1 MVEHCCR
8 HTGSFFFLR
17 MPQRVSFY
25 IDGFN
30 FYNGL
35 KAKSTL
41 DRSWKKYYWIDF
53 VDFCEQ
59 FLGPDQVLEKIKYFT
74 APPLNVQKQK
84 RQGKLFKANRLRNP
98 TKLEFII
105 GKYYKINVHCPNCSS
120 TFQKPEEKRTD
131 VNISVHLIGDCAL
144 NNADICVSI
153 SADSDLAPALN
164 YIKNNFQDKKIRL
177 YFPPE
182 RSSAD
187 LFNVMS
193 RKVVYLANNKKK
205 FDEAVMPDTI
215 NVGGNRVTIPPEW
228 KV

>member
-1 MVEHCCR
+1 M
-8 HTGSFFFLR
+8 S
-17 MPQRVSFY
+17 QRVSFY

-35 KAKSTL
+35 KAKSTV
-41 DRSWKKYYWIDF
+41 DRYWKKFYWINF
-53 VDFCEQ
+53 VEFCKQ
-59 FLGPDQVLEKIKYFT
+59 FLGPDQILEQVKYFT

-84 RQGKLFKANRLRNP
+84 RQGKLFKANRLLNP

-105 GKYYKINVHCPNCSS
+105 GKYYKINIDCPNCNS

-144 NNADICVSI
+144 NKSDSLILI
-153 SADSDLAPALN
+153 SADSDLVPAVSF
-164 YIKNNFQDKKIRL
+164 IKDNFPYKKIKI

-187 LFNVMS
+187 LFYTMS
-193 RKVVYLANNKKK
+193 RKVVYLANNKGK
-205 FDEAVMPDTI
+205 FERSVMPNT
-215 NVGGNRVTIPPEW
+215 VQAGGQSVTIPAQW
-228 KV
+228 KI